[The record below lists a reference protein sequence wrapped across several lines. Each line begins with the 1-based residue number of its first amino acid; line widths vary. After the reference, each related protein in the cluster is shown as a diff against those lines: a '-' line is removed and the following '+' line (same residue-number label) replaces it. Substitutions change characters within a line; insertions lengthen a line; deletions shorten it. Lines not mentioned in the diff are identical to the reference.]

1 MQQPQGATASGAP
14 NGVAGGAQIPP
25 AGGLSPVQPGTTA
38 SNSTGQ
44 NRAQVNGGRFDFDD
58 GGTYCGGWEDGKAHG
73 HGVCTGPK
81 GQGAYSGSWH
91 YGFEVSGVYTWP
103 SGSAYEGQWQN
114 GKRHGLGMET
124 RGRWLYRGEWTQ
136 GFKGRYGVRQ
146 STTSTARYE
155 GTWASGLHDGYGSET
170 YADSGTYQGQWLRG
184 MRHGY
189 GVRAS
194 APFGLASHYKPP
206 KQVRASLTSL
216 RSADGGPAPPA
227 PTPEPTDR
235 RDRRVDDSRGGFVL
249 KARSDDPPARRKS
262 LTEKSG
268 LKKGL
273 LSGLKIRKQRSTGD
287 LEKRGTGGS
296 IRSNASSASWMST
309 ESSQSQASASV
320 HTDSNA
326 SFVIEDEQMD
336 ASVTETYLGEW
347 KNDRRTGFGISERS
361 DGLRYEGE
369 WFNNRKYG
377 YGVTTFR
384 DGSKEEGKYKNN
396 VLITSQ
402 KKKHLFLIRSAK
414 FRERIEAAVN
424 AAQRASKIALQK
436 ADIAISRTAT
446 ARGKAELADIAAEHA
461 REDSDI
467 AQHTA
472 RQFAPDFR
480 QPGLERLRNREIPK
494 YVPPPQDAAPAKSI
508 LLKSSGAQDQA
519 QIQGPSSPGETTASP
534 SAPSQSL
541 TQSITQSM
549 RRASMRP
556 AQSLSQNQN
565 PVGSTQNQQNQ
576 NQYTAQ
582 SQNQYTNPPSN
593 NPYNQTQPNI
603 NQMQNQ
609 FQQQY
614 VAQNSYGLGGQS
626 QFGAQ
631 NNGGTPTQF
640 GQSQAQNQEQTEQ
653 YQAYQ
658 TAQGY
663 QNQYQNQQGYPNQ
676 QMLISPFTTSIGPM
690 TQLPQMNQFYGEQL
704 YRNAVPNQYAPTPL
718 NNQVNQ
724 TNQMSQ
730 MNQMQNQINSQA
742 QNQYM
747 PNYVQQPQQQQQQQ
761 QPQQQQYQN
770 DPTGVLQDQQ
780 RGINT
785 GASIRRNSRIL
796 SPQDRPPG
804 PPMAQAFSDR
814 LDHYKRPPSRDSSVD
829 RYARAHSRLTGSRQP
844 SIDKGQ
850 VPQSQESI
858 DRSARGASTFR
869 SATPL
874 NGSAIGSGAATPV
887 YTVPTSSQFEGALL
901 RNRGL
906 GQDILPSPGQPKR
919 TESLYVSPARGG
931 SISAIGGG
939 GAGGGGGGGGG
950 GGPKAMP
957 VTAMPLQRKKSLPD
971 VAQPIQLTASSPL
984 SREEVSVLS
993 SARREEIRRQIDE
1006 GERLRA
1012 NPLLYLVS
1020 PQVKDWFSRQQL
1032 VMLVLFINI
1041 SLALMFFKLLT

>member
-1 MQQPQGATASGAP
+1 MQQQPHSGQQPSGAP
-14 NGVAGGAQIPP
+14 NGVAGGAQLPQTGGISP
-25 AGGLSPVQPGTTA
+25 AQPGATGTA
-38 SNSTGQ
+38 T

-91 YGFEVSGVYTWP
+91 FGFEVSGVYTWP

-155 GTWASGLHDGYGSET
+155 GTWSSGLQDGYGSET

-216 RSADGGPAPPA
+216 RSADGGPAVA

-262 LTEKSG
+262 LTEKS
-268 LKKGL
+268 LKKGI

-347 KNDRRTGFGISERS
+347 KNDKRTGFGISERS

-461 REDSDI
+461 REDSEL
-467 AQHTA
+467 AQQTA

-494 YVPPPQDAAPAKSI
+494 YVPPPQDSVPGKSI
-508 LLKSSGAQDQA
+508 LHKAASVDQPSGATPIKSATMAVDSA
-519 QIQGPSSPGETTASP
+519 TTAMTTTTNATP
-534 SAPSQSL
+534 ASAANNTVSSVM
-541 TQSITQSM
+541 QSI
-549 RRASMRP
+549 RRTSVKP
-556 AQSLSQNQN
+556 LPQNQ
-565 PVGSTQNQQNQ
+565 
-576 NQYTAQ
+576 
-582 SQNQYTNPPSN
+582 
-593 NPYNQTQPNI
+593 
-603 NQMQNQ
+603 
-609 FQQQY
+609 
-614 VAQNSYGLGGQS
+614 
-626 QFGAQ
+626 
-631 NNGGTPTQF
+631 
-640 GQSQAQNQEQTEQ
+640 
-653 YQAYQ
+653 
-658 TAQGY
+658 
-663 QNQYQNQQGYPNQ
+663 
-676 QMLISPFTTSIGPM
+676 
-690 TQLPQMNQFYGEQL
+690 LP
-704 YRNAVPNQYAPTPL
+704 
-718 NNQVNQ
+718 
-724 TNQMSQ
+724 
-730 MNQMQNQINSQA
+730 MQNQIPNQVPLASMNQASMNQLNTQQTSLIGQNPYQQYPYQQQNMTQNPVPTSQYSNSIP
-742 QNQYM
+742 NQYQ
-747 PNYVQQPQQQQQQQ
+747 PSQYSQQHHQFVQNNPYQTQYQLTNPSQVEQQYSDYQQQQQQQ
-761 QPQQQQYQN
+761 QPIGLHDFQNLQAYPTQQTILPNQYGPGQMNQYNSQPMYAQQTHPSQYQPDN
-770 DPTGVLQDQQ
+770 IMDTARPPSSTSL
-780 RGINT
+780 
-785 GASIRRNSRIL
+785 RRNSRIL
-796 SPQDRPPG
+796 SPQDRPG
-804 PPMAQAFSDR
+804 IIGQTLNDR

-844 SIDKGQ
+844 SVDKTISNPPPEMLDSNDFTIG
-850 VPQSQESI
+850 
-858 DRSARGASTFR
+858 RSTRAPSAIRGG
-869 SATPL
+869 TPL
-874 NGSAIGSGAATPV
+874 NGSVIGSGAATPT
-887 YTVPTSSQFEGALL
+887 YATPIPNQFEGALIK
-901 RNRGL
+901 NRSL

-919 TESLYVSPARGG
+919 TESLYMARGQ
-931 SISAIGGG
+931 S
-939 GAGGGGGGGGG
+939 GGGGGGVGGG
-950 GGPKAMP
+950 DRQGSGSVPTQISAGVATFGKVISKIVGHRSISVVLARA
-957 VTAMPLQRKKSLPD
+957 VQSAAQLPY
-971 VAQPIQLTASSPL
+971 
-984 SREEVSVLS
+984 RE
-993 SARREEIRRQIDE
+993 A
-1006 GERLRA
+1006 A
-1012 NPLLYLVS
+1012 NS
-1020 PQVKDWFSRQQL
+1020 
-1032 VMLVLFINI
+1032 
-1041 SLALMFFKLLT
+1041 

>member
-1 MQQPQGATASGAP
+1 MNAMQQQQSQGAPAP
-14 NGVAGGAQIPP
+14 NGVAGGAQLPP
-25 AGGLSPVQPGTTA
+25 NPAQVSPASGTTNNA
-38 SNSTGQ
+38 
-44 NRAQVNGGRFDFDD
+44 RLQVNGGRFDFDD

-124 RGRWLYRGEWTQ
+124 RGRWIYRGEWTQ

-155 GTWASGLHDGYGSET
+155 GTWASGLQDGYGSET

-189 GVRAS
+189 GVRTS

-206 KQVRASLTSL
+206 KQIRASLTSL
-216 RSADGGPAPPA
+216 RSTDGAPAVP

-262 LTEKSG
+262 LTEKS
-268 LKKGL
+268 LKKGI

-287 LEKRGTGGS
+287 LEKRGTVGS

-347 KNDRRTGFGISERS
+347 KNDKRTGFGISERS

-414 FRERIEAAVN
+414 FRERIDAAVS
-424 AAQRASKIALQK
+424 AAQRSSKMALQK

-446 ARGKAELADIAAEHA
+446 SRGKAELADIAADHA
-461 REDSDI
+461 RQDSEL
-467 AQHTA
+467 AQQTA
-472 RQFAPDFR
+472 KQFAPDFR

-494 YVPPPQDAAPAKSI
+494 YVPPPQDAQPAKSI
-508 LLKSSGAQDQA
+508 LSSAKTAAESTPAKSSEVPSPPALSAGGTAPNNAQNFNQSIRRPSMKAMTNQIPILGNANQNHPQNSGLAGQYGAGSGLGPGPVPGPGPGPGPTGAQSYNY
-519 QIQGPSSPGETTASP
+519 GG
-534 SAPSQSL
+534 
-541 TQSITQSM
+541 
-549 RRASMRP
+549 
-556 AQSLSQNQN
+556 
-565 PVGSTQNQQNQ
+565 GSGGGGV
-576 NQYTAQ
+576 
-582 SQNQYTNPPSN
+582 SD
-593 NPYNQTQPNI
+593 
-603 NQMQNQ
+603 
-609 FQQQY
+609 
-614 VAQNSYGLGGQS
+614 GGQFMVNSNAYAPGVS
-626 QFGAQ
+626 QFGLGPMPNTQ
-631 NNGGTPTQF
+631 QVLEISGGAPASGYLPQH
-640 GQSQAQNQEQTEQ
+640 
-653 YQAYQ
+653 
-658 TAQGY
+658 GY
-663 QNQYQNQQGYPNQ
+663 QFPNQQGMNNYPNGNYNSMAFQ
-676 QMLISPFTTSIGPM
+676 QMQQ
-690 TQLPQMNQFYGEQL
+690 QLQQQQQL
-704 YRNAVPNQYAPTPL
+704 QL
-718 NNQVNQ
+718 
-724 TNQMSQ
+724 
-730 MNQMQNQINSQA
+730 
-742 QNQYM
+742 
-747 PNYVQQPQQQQQQQ
+747 QQQQQQQ
-761 QPQQQQYQN
+761 QMQQQQIQQQVQQQN
-770 DPTGVLQDQQ
+770 QQ
-780 RGINT
+780 YEANDGMRQST
-785 GASIRRNSRIL
+785 LRRNSRIL
-796 SPQDRPPG
+796 SQQDRPTTVVN
-804 PPMAQAFSDR
+804 AQSLNDR

-829 RYARAHSRLTGSRQP
+829 RYRTNRLLGSRQP
-844 SIDKGQ
+844 SVDK
-850 VPQSQESI
+850 QSQDG
-858 DRSARGASTFR
+858 DRTGR
-869 SATPL
+869 SGSLIRSGTPL
-874 NGSAIGSGAATPV
+874 NGSAIGSGAATPT
-887 YTVPTSSQFEGALL
+887 YTPPTTSQFEGAL
-901 RNRGL
+901 RRRGT
-906 GQDILPSPGQPKR
+906 GQEIIPSAVQPKR
-919 TESLYVSPARGG
+919 TESLYVAPARG
-931 SISAIGGG
+931 SI
-939 GAGGGGGGGGG
+939 GGGGGGGGKI
-950 GGPKAMP
+950 KAIP
-957 VTAMPLQRKKSLPD
+957 VPAMPLQRKKSLPD
-971 VAQPIQLTASSPL
+971 VYQPIQLTATSPL

-993 SARREEIRRQIDE
+993 SMRREEIRRQIDE
-1006 GERLRA
+1006 SERLRA

>member
-1 MQQPQGATASGAP
+1 MQQQPQSGEQSGAP
-14 NGVAGGAQIPP
+14 NGVAGGGQLPQT
-25 AGGLSPVQPGTTA
+25 GGISSSQPGATGTA
-38 SNSTGQ
+38 TAGS

-103 SGSAYEGQWQN
+103 SGSVYEGQWQN

-124 RGRWLYRGEWTQ
+124 RGRWIYRGEWSQ

-155 GTWASGLHDGYGSET
+155 GTWSSGLQDGYGSET
-170 YADSGTYQGQWLRG
+170 YADSGTYQGQWYHG

-194 APFGLASHYKPP
+194 APFGLASHYKPS

-216 RSADGGPAPPA
+216 RSADDGGAVA

-235 RDRRVDDSRGGFVL
+235 RDRRVGDSRGGFVL
-249 KARSDDPPARRKS
+249 KARSDNPPARRKS
-262 LTEKSG
+262 LTEKS
-268 LKKGL
+268 LKKGI

-287 LEKRGTGGS
+287 LEKHGTGGS

-347 KNDRRTGFGISERS
+347 KNDKRTGFGISERS

-414 FRERIEAAVN
+414 FRERIEAAVS

-446 ARGKAELADIAAEHA
+446 ARGRAELADTAAEQA
-461 REDSDI
+461 REDSEL
-467 AQHTA
+467 AQQTA
-472 RQFAPDFR
+472 KQFAPDFR

-494 YVPPPQDAAPAKSI
+494 YVPPPQDTVPGKSI
-508 LLKSSGAQDQA
+508 LHK
-519 QIQGPSSPGETTASP
+519 
-534 SAPSQSL
+534 
-541 TQSITQSM
+541 
-549 RRASMRP
+549 
-556 AQSLSQNQN
+556 
-565 PVGSTQNQQNQ
+565 
-576 NQYTAQ
+576 
-582 SQNQYTNPPSN
+582 
-593 NPYNQTQPNI
+593 
-603 NQMQNQ
+603 
-609 FQQQY
+609 
-614 VAQNSYGLGGQS
+614 GG
-626 QFGAQ
+626 GVV
-631 NNGGTPTQF
+631 
-640 GQSQAQNQEQTEQ
+640 E
-653 YQAYQ
+653 
-658 TAQGY
+658 
-663 QNQYQNQQGYPNQ
+663 
-676 QMLISPFTTSIGPM
+676 
-690 TQLPQMNQFYGEQL
+690 
-704 YRNAVPNQYAPTPL
+704 
-718 NNQVNQ
+718 
-724 TNQMSQ
+724 
-730 MNQMQNQINSQA
+730 
-742 QNQYM
+742 
-747 PNYVQQPQQQQQQQ
+747 QQQQQQQ
-761 QPQQQQYQN
+761 QGSTPVKSPSSSQEGASSATTTASNVMQSIRRASMKPQGQQQLLANQLPAQQKNQIGQNQLPQNQLSQTELANQVTPAQLINQLPLDQLSQSVYQYGPQPMVQSPVQQAYPNSIPNQYQPINQFQGGGQYGGVPSQYPVQGSPYTNQPQYQPVNPLQGDQYLYQQSIGQQGSYQNVQQAYPSQQTLPNQYGQQSQTNQYNSQQVYGQQQQL
-770 DPTGVLQDQQ
+770 TGQPQTQIPQQ
-780 RGINT
+780 YGQQADGEAPRPPSST
-785 GASIRRNSRIL
+785 SIRRNSRL
-796 SPQDRPPG
+796 LTAQDRPNTIG
-804 PPMAQAFSDR
+804 QTLNDR

-844 SIDKGQ
+844 SVDKT
-850 VPQSQESI
+850 VTNPDTL
-858 DRSARGASTFR
+858 DRSTRAPSAIR
-869 SATPL
+869 SSTPL
-874 NGSAIGSGAATPV
+874 NGSVVGSGAATPT
-887 YTVPTSSQFEGALL
+887 YASSSSAQFEGALL
-901 RNRGL
+901 RNRSL

-919 TESLYVSPARGG
+919 TESLYVTPGRG
-931 SISAIGGG
+931 STAS
-939 GAGGGGGGGGG
+939 GGGGGGGGLS
-950 GGPKAMP
+950 KAMP
-957 VTAMPLQRKKSLPD
+957 AAAVSLQRKKSLPD
-971 VAQPIQLTASSPL
+971 VAQPIQLTATAPL

-993 SARREEIRRQIDE
+993 SMRREEIRRQIDE
-1006 GERLRA
+1006 SERLRA

-1020 PQVKDWFSRQQL
+1020 PQVKDWFFRQQL

>member
-1 MQQPQGATASGAP
+1 MQQQPHSGQQSGAP
-14 NGVAGGAQIPP
+14 NGVAGGAQFPQTGGISP
-25 AGGLSPVQPGTTA
+25 AQPGATGTA
-38 SNSTGQ
+38 AS
-44 NRAQVNGGRFDFDD
+44 RAQVNGGRFDFDD

-91 YGFEVSGVYTWP
+91 FGFEVSGVYTWP

-155 GTWASGLHDGYGSET
+155 GTWSSGLQDGYGSET

-216 RSADGGPAPPA
+216 RSADGGPAVA

-262 LTEKSG
+262 LTEKS
-268 LKKGL
+268 LKKGI

-347 KNDRRTGFGISERS
+347 KNDKRTGFGISERS

-402 KKKHLFLIRSAK
+402 KKRHLFLIRSAK
-414 FRERIEAAVN
+414 FRERIEAAVS

-461 REDSDI
+461 REDSEL
-467 AQHTA
+467 AQQTA

-494 YVPPPQDAAPAKSI
+494 YVPPPHDSVPSKSI
-508 LLKSSGAQDQA
+508 LHKTASVDQPSGATPVKSASLAVDLT
-519 QIQGPSSPGETTASP
+519 TTATTTTMNAMP
-534 SAPSQSL
+534 ASAANNTASNVMQSIRRTSMKPLPQNQPPMQNQIPNQVPLANQAMNQLNAQQSSL
-541 TQSITQSM
+541 T
-549 RRASMRP
+549 
-556 AQSLSQNQN
+556 SQNPYQQYPYQQNVLQN
-565 PVGSTQNQQNQ
+565 PVPVSQYSNSIS
-576 NQYTAQ
+576 NQYQ
-582 SQNQYTNPPSN
+582 PNQYSQQHQQFVQN
-593 NPYNQTQPNI
+593 NPY
-603 NQMQNQ
+603 
-609 FQQQY
+609 
-614 VAQNSYGLGGQS
+614 
-626 QFGAQ
+626 
-631 NNGGTPTQF
+631 
-640 GQSQAQNQEQTEQ
+640 Q
-653 YQAYQ
+653 YQPANPSQ
-658 TAQGY
+658 TVIP
-663 QNQYQNQQGYPNQ
+663 NQY
-676 QMLISPFTTSIGPM
+676 GPG
-690 TQLPQMNQFYGEQL
+690 QMNQF
-704 YRNAVPNQYAPTPL
+704 
-718 NNQVNQ
+718 
-724 TNQMSQ
+724 
-730 MNQMQNQINSQA
+730 NSQSIYA
-742 QNQYM
+742 QQTH
-747 PNYVQQPQQQQQQQ
+747 PS
-761 QPQQQQYQN
+761 QQYQP
-770 DPTGVLQDQQ
+770 D
-780 RGINT
+780 GIMDAARPPSST
-785 GASIRRNSRIL
+785 SLRRNSRVL
-796 SPQDRPPG
+796 SPQDRPG
-804 PPMAQAFSDR
+804 VIGQTLNDR

-844 SIDKGQ
+844 SVEQTISNPPPDMLD
-850 VPQSQESI
+850 S
-858 DRSARGASTFR
+858 RSTRAPSVIRAG
-869 SATPL
+869 TPL
-874 NGSAIGSGAATPV
+874 NGSVIGSGAATPT
-887 YTVPTSSQFEGALL
+887 YNVPTPSQGFEGALIK
-901 RNRGL
+901 NRGL

-919 TESLYVSPARGG
+919 TESLYVARGP
-931 SISAIGGG
+931 S
-939 GAGGGGGGGGG
+939 GGGGGGIV
-950 GGPKAMP
+950 PKAMP
-957 VTAMPLQRKKSLPD
+957 VAAMPLQRKKSLPD
-971 VAQPIQLTASSPL
+971 VAQPIQLTATAPM
-984 SREEVSVLS
+984 SREEVSFLS
-993 SARREEIRRQIDE
+993 SMRREEIRRQIDE
-1006 GERLRA
+1006 SERLRA

>member
-1 MQQPQGATASGAP
+1 MQQQPQSGEQSGAP
-14 NGVAGGAQIPP
+14 NGVAGGGQLPQTGGGVSSSQ
-25 AGGLSPVQPGTTA
+25 AGATGTATA
-38 SNSTGQ
+38 GS

-103 SGSAYEGQWQN
+103 SGSVYEGQWQN

-124 RGRWLYRGEWTQ
+124 RGRWIYRGEWSQ

-155 GTWASGLHDGYGSET
+155 GTWSSGLQDGYGSET
-170 YADSGTYQGQWLRG
+170 YADSGTYQGQWYHG

-194 APFGLASHYKPP
+194 APFGLASHYKPS

-216 RSADGGPAPPA
+216 RSADDGGAVA

-235 RDRRVDDSRGGFVL
+235 RDRRVGDSRGGFVL
-249 KARSDDPPARRKS
+249 KARSDNPPARRKS
-262 LTEKSG
+262 LTEKS
-268 LKKGL
+268 LKKGI

-287 LEKRGTGGS
+287 LEKHGTGGS

-347 KNDRRTGFGISERS
+347 KNDKRTGFGISERS

-414 FRERIEAAVN
+414 FRERIEAAVS

-446 ARGKAELADIAAEHA
+446 ARGRAELADTAADQA
-461 REDSDI
+461 REDSEL
-467 AQHTA
+467 AQQTA
-472 RQFAPDFR
+472 KQFAPDFR

-494 YVPPPQDAAPAKSI
+494 YVPPPQDTVPGKSI
-508 LLKSSGAQDQA
+508 LHKGNVDQQGSHKSPTSSSQDGAA
-519 QIQGPSSPGETTASP
+519 TTTASNVM
-534 SAPSQSL
+534 
-541 TQSITQSM
+541 QSI
-549 RRASMRP
+549 RRASIKPQNQLPQNQLSQTELANQVTP
-556 AQSLSQNQN
+556 AQLVNQL
-565 PVGSTQNQQNQ
+565 PLDQL
-576 NQYTAQ
+576 
-582 SQNQYTNPPSN
+582 
-593 NPYNQTQPNI
+593 NQTTLPG
-603 NQMQNQ
+603 
-609 FQQQY
+609 
-614 VAQNSYGLGGQS
+614 QNSVY
-626 QFGAQ
+626 
-631 NNGGTPTQF
+631 
-640 GQSQAQNQEQTEQ
+640 QAQYPMVQSPVQP
-653 YQAYQ
+653 QAYPNSIP
-658 TAQGY
+658 
-663 QNQYQNQQGYPNQ
+663 NQYQPMMNQFGPQYGPNQYPGIQGSPYSNQPQYSIPVNTPVQADQYSYQQPIGGQQGYPQQQAYPNQ
-676 QMLISPFTTSIGPM
+676 QAL
-690 TQLPQMNQFYGEQL
+690 
-704 YRNAVPNQYAPTPL
+704 PNQYG
-718 NNQVNQ
+718 QQSQ
-724 TNQMSQ
+724 TNQY
-730 MNQMQNQINSQA
+730 NSQQVYGQA
-742 QNQYM
+742 QQLGG
-747 PNYVQQPQQQQQQQ
+747 QPQTQI
-761 QPQQQQYQN
+761 PQQYQAS
-770 DPTGVLQDQQ
+770 DGEAPRPPSST
-780 RGINT
+780 
-785 GASIRRNSRIL
+785 SIRRNSRVL
-796 SPQDRPPG
+796 TAQDRPNTIG
-804 PPMAQAFSDR
+804 QTLNDR

-844 SIDKGQ
+844 SVDKT
-850 VPQSQESI
+850 VANPDML
-858 DRSARGASTFR
+858 DRSTRAPSAIR
-869 SATPL
+869 SSTPL
-874 NGSAIGSGAATPV
+874 NGSVVGSGAATPT
-887 YTVPTSSQFEGALL
+887 YAASTSAQFEGALL
-901 RNRGL
+901 RNRSL

-919 TESLYVSPARGG
+919 TESLYVTPGRG
-931 SISAIGGG
+931 STAS
-939 GAGGGGGGGGG
+939 GGG
-950 GGPKAMP
+950 GGPGAGLSKAMP
-957 VTAMPLQRKKSLPD
+957 AAAVSLQRKKSLPD
-971 VAQPIQLTASSPL
+971 VAQPIQLTATAPL

-993 SARREEIRRQIDE
+993 SMRREEIRRQIDE
-1006 GERLRA
+1006 SERLRA

-1020 PQVKDWFSRQQL
+1020 PQVKDWFFRQQL

>member
-1 MQQPQGATASGAP
+1 MQQQPQSGQQSGAP
-14 NGVAGGAQIPP
+14 NGVAGGAQLPQT
-25 AGGLSPVQPGTTA
+25 GGIGSAQPGATGTTTTV
-38 SNSTGQ
+38 S

-124 RGRWLYRGEWTQ
+124 RGRWIYRGEWTQ

-155 GTWASGLHDGYGSET
+155 GTWASGLQDGYGSET
-170 YADSGTYQGQWLRG
+170 YADSGTYQGQWCRG

-194 APFGLASHYKPP
+194 APFGLASHYKPS

-216 RSADGGPAPPA
+216 RSADGGGAAA

-262 LTEKSG
+262 LTEKS
-268 LKKGL
+268 LKKGI

-287 LEKRGTGGS
+287 LEKRGTTGGGS

-347 KNDRRTGFGISERS
+347 KNDKRTGFGISERS

-377 YGVTTFR
+377 YGVTKFR
-384 DGSKEEGKYKNN
+384 DGTKEEGKYKNN

-414 FRERIEAAVN
+414 FRERIEAAVS

-446 ARGKAELADIAAEHA
+446 ARGRAELADIAAEHA
-461 REDSDI
+461 REDSEL
-467 AQHTA
+467 AQQTA
-472 RQFAPDFR
+472 KQFAPDFR

-494 YVPPPQDAAPAKSI
+494 YVPPPQDTVPGKSI
-508 LLKSSGAQDQA
+508 LHKTGSVDQPGSTPMKSSASA
-519 QIQGPSSPGETTASP
+519 AEATSTTTTSATSTASNVM
-534 SAPSQSL
+534 
-541 TQSITQSM
+541 QSI
-549 RRASMRP
+549 RRASMKPQTSNQLPQNQLPQNQLTQNEIPNQVTP
-556 AQSLSQNQN
+556 AQLVNQLPMSQLNQTTMGAQNPYQTQYPQSMAQN
-565 PVGSTQNQQNQ
+565 PVQQYPNSIPNQYQQASQFQTGQYAPQ
-576 NQYTAQ
+576 NQYPGQ
-582 SQNQYTNPPSN
+582 SS
-593 NPYNQTQPNI
+593 PYNQPPYQAI
-603 NQMQNQ
+603 NPPQVDQYLY
-609 FQQQY
+609 QQQ
-614 VAQNSYGLGGQS
+614 QPLG
-626 QFGAQ
+626 
-631 NNGGTPTQF
+631 P
-640 GQSQAQNQEQTEQ
+640 
-653 YQAYQ
+653 
-658 TAQGY
+658 QGY
-663 QNQYQNQQGYPNQ
+663 QNVQAYANQQ
-676 QMLISPFTTSIGPM
+676 TT
-690 TQLPQMNQFYGEQL
+690 
-704 YRNAVPNQYAPTPL
+704 VPNQYGPG
-718 NNQVNQ
+718 
-724 TNQMSQ
+724 Q
-730 MNQMQNQINSQA
+730 MNQYNSQ
-742 QNQYM
+742 QLYG
-747 PNYVQQPQQQQQQQ
+747 QQQ
-761 QPQQQQYQN
+761 QPPPPQHQQTQIQQQYQP
-770 DPTGVLQDQQ
+770 DGVADAQ
-780 RGINT
+780 RPPSST
-785 GASIRRNSRIL
+785 SIRRNSRVL
-796 SPQDRPPG
+796 SPQDRPG
-804 PPMAQAFSDR
+804 TIGQTLNDR

-844 SIDKGQ
+844 SIDKT
-850 VPQSQESI
+850 VTNPPQDI
-858 DRSARGASTFR
+858 LDRSTRAPSAMR
-869 SATPL
+869 SGTPL
-874 NGSAIGSGAATPV
+874 NGSVVGSGTATPT
-887 YTVPTSSQFEGALL
+887 YAASTSSQFEGALL
-901 RNRGL
+901 KNRNL
-906 GQDILPSPGQPKR
+906 GQDILPSQGQPKR
-919 TESLYVSPARGG
+919 TESLYVTPGRGPTVSGGASGGG
-931 SISAIGGG
+931 SGVS
-939 GAGGGGGGGGG
+939 
-950 GGPKAMP
+950 KAMP
-957 VTAMPLQRKKSLPD
+957 TPSVSLQRKKSLPD
-971 VAQPIQLTASSPL
+971 VAQPILLTATAPL

-993 SARREEIRRQIDE
+993 SMRREEIRRQIDE
-1006 GERLRA
+1006 SERLRA